1 MTGKQL
7 ATILPFSIFLLIS
20 CSTAIIEPEIEEE
33 GDVIDCSTSVIN
45 RGLVYS
51 EGAKTYLLAGA
62 DTTWQFNITNW
73 TLRAC
78 NLKNGSTRENF
89 PALIHP
95 KFDRMS
101 DVVDNFS
108 DLERV
113 LVLRGNNS
121 VKLYPYSILVKHE
134 TLNDNIDG
142 KPIIVVYCFLADLT
156 AIYNS
161 TYCGSKLTFAISGYT
176 YSDPKIADDL
186 ESFILWD
193 RDTESLWWPINE
205 KAVSGDFK
213 GTSLIKHT
221 QSSWEEIR
229 WPEAR
234 ELYPNAQVLQNFQ
247 KMDIP
252 NGDLFVGTSC
262 N

>member
-1 MTGKQL
+1 MTGKKL
-7 ATILPFSIFLLIS
+7 ALIFPFIIFLLLS
-20 CSTAIIEPEIEEE
+20 CSTATIEPEIEDE
-33 GDVIDCSTSVIN
+33 GDVIDCSTSVIK

-51 EGAKTYLLAGA
+51 EDDQTYLLAGA
-62 DTTWQFNITNW
+62 DTTWQFNITDW
-73 TLRAC
+73 TLKAC

-89 PALIHP
+89 PALISP
-95 KFDRMS
+95 KFDQMP
-101 DVVDNFS
+101 DVADNFS
-108 DLERV
+108 DIERV
-113 LVLRGNNS
+113 LVLRGDNS
-121 VKLYPYSILVKHE
+121 VKLYPSSILVKHE
-134 TLNDNIDG
+134 SLNDRIDG

-161 TYCGSKLTFAISGYT
+161 TYCGNKLTFAISGYT
-176 YSDPKIADDL
+176 YSDPKITDDL

-229 WPEAR
+229 WLEAK
-234 ELYPNAQVLQNFQ
+234 ELYPNALVLQNFQ

-252 NGDLFVGTSC
+252 NSDLFVGSSC

>member
-1 MTGKQL
+1 M
-7 ATILPFSIFLLIS
+7 A
-20 CSTAIIEPEIEEE
+20 
-33 GDVIDCSTSVIN
+33 DV
-45 RGLVYS
+45 
-51 EGAKTYLLAGA
+51 A
-62 DTTWQFNITNW
+62 
-73 TLRAC
+73 
-78 NLKNGSTRENF
+78 
-89 PALIHP
+89 
-95 KFDRMS
+95 
-101 DVVDNFS
+101 DNFS
-108 DLERV
+108 DIERV
-113 LVLRGNNS
+113 LVLRGDNS

-176 YSDPKIADDL
+176 YSDPKIANDL

-221 QSSWEEIR
+221 QNNWEEIR
-229 WPEAR
+229 WLEAKD
-234 ELYPNAQVLQNFQ
+234 LYPNALVLQNSQ

-252 NGDLFVGTSC
+252 NSDLFVGTSC